1 MFTSL
6 EFYAFPVTL
15 LSIWGF
21 LKKKAAKLFCPL
33 MGRCCVCQHLAP
45 VDVLDSSWD
54 GSVSEAQGAAPGPGA
69 LGVTAPHSF
78 QTGPSPACRQQC
90 ARALPLVRKS
100 PGLSPAF

>member
-54 GSVSEAQGAAPGPGA
+54 GSASEAQGAAPGPGA
-69 LGVTAPHSF
+69 PGVTAPHSF

-90 ARALPLVRKS
+90 ARALPLVWKS